1 MNDRLLLFVKPHFFH
16 IKNIARI
23 KKYLSEDSIKT
34 LVHAFVTCKL
44 DHCNSLLYGLPKY
57 FIEKVQLVQNC
68 AARFVVGRH
77 KYEHITPVPVED
89 RIVFKMLLLTY
100 KALNNQAP
108 FYIRDM
114 LDIYIPARKLRS
126 SSKCLLEVP
135 IS

>member
-1 MNDRLLLFVKPHFFH
+1 M
-16 IKNIARI
+16 ARI

-57 FIEKVQLVQNC
+57 LIEKVQLVQNC

-77 KYEHITPVPVED
+77 KYEHITPVLKQLHWLPVED